1 MGVRTILESDVL
13 QISSEVTAFNA
24 LVSAFKRHNLALGPV
39 KLFSHK
45 NKQRL
50 PVDIMDDSTAQ
61 DKVEHPWT
69 YDEFLH
75 LEVYAPASILTL
87 PGATVLRT
95 SCQFEIFT
103 SVTLMS
109 VDTVVRTAASH
120 QKDHLLF
127 VL

>member
-1 MGVRTILESDVL
+1 
-13 QISSEVTAFNA
+13 
-24 LVSAFKRHNLALGPV
+24 
-39 KLFSHK
+39 
-45 NKQRL
+45 
-50 PVDIMDDSTAQ
+50 MDDSTAQ

-109 VDTVVRTAASH
+109 VDTVVRTAASP